1 MPSSEPIKPLTRD
14 DVADLLGVSEKA
26 IDKLI
31 REGSI
36 PRPWQLGSCRRLYWN
51 PADWNA
57 WIEQQRSRAEPEK
70 PSKSCSTVC
79 APNTAAVAPAR
90 RASRSPEIVRLD
102 SRQSARLNAL
112 NRGT

>member
-26 IDKLI
+26 MDKLI

-51 PADWNA
+51 PEDWNA
-57 WIEQQRSRAEPEK
+57 SMSNSAAARNPKSHRRAADQCMRAEH
-70 PSKSCSTVC
+70 SSS
-79 APNTAAVAPAR
+79 
-90 RASRSPEIVRLD
+90 
-102 SRQSARLNAL
+102 
-112 NRGT
+112 GTGTPRI